1 MSLINFNNWKE
12 LTLMI
17 SQNSLRES
25 SSNESSSDDN
35 TAENPTMALS
45 GVRTSWLILERNIFF
60 FFIARSAFC
69 IIHSCERFDS
79 FKRNI
84 FFQLK

>member
-45 GVRTSWLILERNIFF
+45 GIFF
-60 FFIARSAFC
+60 S
-69 IIHSCERFDS
+69 
-79 FKRNI
+79 N
-84 FFQLK
+84 